1 MIAKKLFV
9 VSWVLQATAAALLLH
24 PRTPARGAIITLGV
38 ISGAIV
44 SYLTKLGFVVMNDG
58 GLLFG
63 LAVAVFICSASVH
76 FIRRS
81 QIPVIGPRLAAS
93 NNLSSQ

>member
-9 VSWVLQATAAALLLH
+9 VSWVLQATAAALRLH

-44 SYLTKLGFVVMNDG
+44 SHLTKLGFVVMNDG
-58 GLLFG
+58 GLLFVWR
-63 LAVAVFICSASVH
+63 LQSLSAARACISSVDP
-76 FIRRS
+76 RS
-81 QIPVIGPRLAAS
+81 PSSGRAS
-93 NNLSSQ
+93 RPQTT